1 MKCENCNAHNAHAII
16 IDDRYVLCPR
26 CLKIL
31 EELNQ
36 EYKDIVGVV
45 FTTGIQQSDSFL
57 ANAK

>member
-36 EYKDIVGVV
+36 EYKDIVG
-45 FTTGIQQSDSFL
+45 
-57 ANAK
+57 ANEHTLPGHIENEKCLLE